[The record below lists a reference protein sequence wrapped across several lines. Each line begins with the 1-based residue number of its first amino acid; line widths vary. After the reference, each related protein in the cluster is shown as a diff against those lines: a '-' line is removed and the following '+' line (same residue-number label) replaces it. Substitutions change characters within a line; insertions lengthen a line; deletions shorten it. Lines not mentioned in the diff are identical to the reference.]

1 MLGFCPVGA
10 FAIGQVTGHAS
21 AETITPDKWFEPLSE
36 PPRFRQG
43 LRPSQQQFLAQSNPL
58 PIVSFS
64 WFNELSK
71 PASLTRPGLRPA
83 QQQFLAYVPNPTTV
97 TPFAWFMPL
106 SEPVRS
112 RSGLKSQ
119 QQAFFSFNPVPL
131 VSFSW
136 FAGLSKPSTVA
147 RPGLL
152 PSQQQFT
159 AFHPTPSPFVASGW
173 FQPLSDPIVRT
184 RSGLKPSQQQFL
196 AWLPRL
202 LPNPNIT
209 GILSALETKDVF
221 LAGAAFFNPPASAEI
236 GIVDTGFPPAEI
248 GIAVPTVASVSISLQ
263 IV

>member
-10 FAIGQVTGHAS
+10 FAIGQVTGRS
-21 AETITPDKWFEPLSE
+21 AAEVITPDKWFAPLSE
-36 PPRFRQG
+36 PPRSRQG
-43 LRPSQQQFLAQSNPL
+43 LRASQQQFSALSDPF
-58 PIVSFS
+58 PFVSFS

-71 PASLTRPGLRPA
+71 PASLTRPGLRPS

-119 QQAFFSFNPVPL
+119 QQPFLSFNPVP
-131 VSFSW
+131 VVPFSW
-136 FAGLSKPSTVA
+136 FSALSKPSIVA

-184 RSGLKPSQQQFL
+184 RRGLKPSQQQFL

-202 LPNPNIT
+202 LPNPNVS
-209 GILSALETKDVF
+209 GVLSALETKDIF
-221 LAGAAFFNPPASAEI
+221 LAGVAVFNPPASAEI
-236 GIVDTGFPPAEI
+236 GIVDTGFPLAEI
-248 GIAVPTVASVSISLQ
+248 GFAVPTVASVSISIQ